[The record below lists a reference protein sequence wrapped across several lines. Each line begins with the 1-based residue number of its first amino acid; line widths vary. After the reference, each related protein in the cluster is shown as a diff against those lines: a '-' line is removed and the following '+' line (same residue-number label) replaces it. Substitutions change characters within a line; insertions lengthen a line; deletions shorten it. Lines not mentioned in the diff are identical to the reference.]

1 MTSYASQPAGLAGA
15 LSREGMVRDGGWAAP
30 GRRRALQLALAGIW
44 LLDAML
50 QFQAFMFTKGFGRML
65 GAAAAGNPGVIGQ
78 PIGWASRL
86 IAQHAIAANG
96 AFAASQLLIALG
108 IAWRPTVRLAL
119 VASIA
124 WSVTVWWL
132 GEGLG
137 GVLTGTASPVS
148 GAPGAVLLYALL
160 AVLLWPAR
168 QGKSA
173 LFVAGRFTGPRV
185 ARGLWLALWGS
196 LAVLALRPATR
207 APGALASM
215 ISASA
220 AGQPGWL
227 ARIEAD
233 LGRVLAH
240 RGPAAALLLA
250 IVLAV
255 VALGIYLPQ
264 PVVRVAV
271 VLAILTAAAIWL
283 AQGFGGI
290 LTGGGTDPDSG
301 PLLAL
306 LALSYWPPARREHV
320 TVSRSAPASRGTG

>member
-1 MTSYASQPAGLAGA
+1 MTSYASRSAASAGA
-15 LSREGMVRDGGWAAP
+15 LSRDGIVRDGSRAAP
-30 GRRRALQLALAGIW
+30 GLQRALQLALAGIW

-50 QFQAFMFTKGFGRML
+50 QLQAFMFTKSFGHML

-96 AFAASQLLIALG
+96 AFAAIQLLIAMG
-108 IAWRPTVRLAL
+108 IAWRPAVRLAL
-119 VASIA
+119 AASIA
-124 WSVTVWWL
+124 WSVTIWWL

-137 GVLTGTASPVS
+137 GLLTAAASPVS

-168 QGKSA
+168 QRKPA
-173 LFVAGRFTGPRV
+173 PFVGGWFTGAQI

-196 LAVLALRPATR
+196 LALLALRPATR

-227 ARIEAD
+227 ARIEAE
-233 LGRVLAH
+233 LGRVAAH
-240 RGPAAALLLA
+240 RGPAAALALA

-264 PVVRVAV
+264 PAVRLVLA
-271 VLAILTAAAIWL
+271 LAILTAAIIWL
-283 AQGFGGI
+283 AQGLGGI
-290 LTGGGTDPDSG
+290 MTGGGTDPGSG

-306 LALSYWPPARREHV
+306 LALSYWPLARREDI
-320 TVSRSAPASRGTG
+320 TASRSDPHSGGTG